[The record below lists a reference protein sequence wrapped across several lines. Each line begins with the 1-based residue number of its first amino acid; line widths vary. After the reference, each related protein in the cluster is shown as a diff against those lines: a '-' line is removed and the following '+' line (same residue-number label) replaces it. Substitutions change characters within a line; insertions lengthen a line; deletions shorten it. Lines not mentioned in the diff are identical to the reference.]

1 MPKMWSIGGIS
12 CELENDVYSTGFG
25 YTIPQM
31 PLGQVGSV
39 VNIIYTF
46 LNFFVCSVYFC
57 FIYLKFCN

>member
-1 MPKMWSIGGIS
+1 MFMPKMWSIGGIS

-39 VNIIYTF
+39 VSIIYTF
-46 LNFFVCSVYFC
+46 LNFLSVLYIFAS
-57 FIYLKFCN
+57 FI